1 MGEQLE
7 QEELEEIV
15 NSMTEQEKNHF
26 KSALSQVLRC
36 YAKDGPS
43 AVLIVGW
50 PDKPVAGVTSINA
63 TPMTA
68 AHLLTSANNFFNYM
82 AMSDAPP
89 RKDFN

>member
-1 MGEQLE
+1 MDGHLE

-15 NSMTEQEKNHF
+15 GAMTEQEKDQF
-26 KSALSQVLRC
+26 KSAISQVLRC

-50 PDKPVAGVTSINA
+50 PDEPVAGVTSINA

-68 AHLLTSANNFFNYM
+68 AHLLYSANNFFNYM
-82 AMSDAPP
+82 ALQDAPP

>member
-7 QEELEEIV
+7 QEELESIV
-15 NSMTEQEKNHF
+15 NGMTEEEKEHF
-26 KSALSQVLRC
+26 KNTLSQIVRC

-50 PDKPVAGVTSINA
+50 ADEPVAGVTSINA

-82 AMSDAPP
+82 ALRDAPP

>member
-1 MGEQLE
+1 MDGNIEH
-7 QEELEEIV
+7 EELEGIFD
-15 NSMTEQEKNHF
+15 NMTEQEKDHF
-26 KSALSQVLRC
+26 KATITQLVRC

-43 AVLIVGW
+43 AVLIIGW
-50 PDKPVAGVTSINA
+50 TDEPVAGVTSINA

-82 AMSDAPP
+82 AMNDAPP

>member
-1 MGEQLE
+1 MGEHLE

-15 NSMTEQEKNHF
+15 NGMTEQEKHHF
-26 KSALSQVLRC
+26 KTALSQIVRC

-50 PDKPVAGVTSINA
+50 SDEPVAGVTSINA

-68 AHLLTSANNFFNYM
+68 AHLLSSANNFFNYM
-82 AMSDAPP
+82 AMRDAPP
-89 RKDFN
+89 REEFN

>member
-1 MGEQLE
+1 MGEHLE
-7 QEELEEIV
+7 QEELEAIV
-15 NSMTEQEKNHF
+15 NAMTEQEKDHF
-26 KSALSQVLRC
+26 KSAISQVLRC

-50 PDKPVAGVTSINA
+50 TDEPVAGVTSINA

-68 AHLLTSANNFFNYM
+68 AHLLYSANNFFNYM
-82 AMSDAPP
+82 ALQDAPP